1 MHQKEKGRWLKH
13 LDFMVLDGLTVT
25 VVFWLICRIRMR
37 MMGWDYTSVYR
48 STQIILLMLLLFVVA
63 ILPLHKN
70 VLKRGIRH
78 ELKESCKFVSLLS
91 VGIMLYHYLTKSGGQ
106 FSRSIFIIFWFAG
119 SITVW
124 LVRSVYKTFVKRF
137 FLGTAALSN
146 IVLLTSQ
153 ERAEENYQNLAKYR
167 ENRFQ
172 ICGVMIQKQDESFVT
187 APEKHDEEIFGIPGH
202 MIIGDINDFDDFFIG
217 HPVDEVYID
226 LNQQKQE
233 NMIAQDMIA
242 QGITVHIALDKQF
255 CGLPHQEIEQ
265 IGGRSVMTSAVQTVP
280 AGQLMVKR
288 AMDIVGA
295 LIGLVLTGI
304 AFLIFAPI
312 IYHQS
317 KGPIFYAQTRVGLKG
332 RRFRIYKFRSMYPD
346 ADKRKAELM
355 KQNKMQGLMF
365 KMDNDPRIFPIG
377 RFMRKYSIDEL
388 PQFWNVL
395 KGDMSLVG
403 TRPPTVDE
411 WTQYSPHHRARLS
424 VKPGLTGMWQVS
436 GRSNIVDFEKVVE
449 LDMKYIR
456 EWRLTLDC
464 MLLLRTVSVVLQGSG
479 AT

>member
-13 LDFMVLDGLTVT
+13 LDFMLIDSLTIL

-37 MMGWDYTSVYR
+37 MMGWDYTSIYR
-48 STQIILLMLLLFVVA
+48 STQFMLLMLVFSAVA
-63 ILPLHKN
+63 MLPLHKN
-70 VLKRGIRH
+70 ILKRNARH
-78 ELKESCKFVSLLS
+78 ELRESCKFVSILA
-91 VGIMLYHYLTKSGGQ
+91 VGIMLYHYLTKSGSQ

-119 SITVW
+119 TIAVW
-124 LVRSVYKTFVKRF
+124 IVRSAYKRFVKRF
-137 FLGTAALSN
+137 FLDAASLSN
-146 IVLLTSQ
+146 MVLLTSQ
-153 ERAEENYQNLAKYR
+153 NRAEENYRNLIKSGK
-167 ENRFQ
+167 NRFQ
-172 ICGVMIQKQDESFVT
+172 IGGVMIQRPDKSFIPV
-187 APEKHDEEIFGIPGH
+187 PEQPDQEVCGIPGH
-202 MIIGDINDFDDFFIG
+202 LIIGNQKDFDDYFIN

-226 LNQQKQE
+226 LNQRKME
-233 NMIAQDMIA
+233 NMFAGDMIA
-242 QGITVHIALDKQF
+242 QGITVHIALEKQF
-255 CGLPHQEIEQ
+255 CDLPHQEIEQ
-265 IGGRSVMTSAVQTVP
+265 IGGRSVMTSSVQTVP
-280 AGQLMVKR
+280 AGQLMIKR

-295 LIGLVLTGI
+295 LVGLVLTGI

-312 IYHQS
+312 IYCQS
-317 KGPIFYAQTRVGLKG
+317 KGPIFYSQTRVGLNG

-346 ADKRKAELM
+346 ADERKAALM

-377 RFMRKYSIDEL
+377 RFMRKFSIDEL

-411 WTQYSPHHRARLS
+411 WTKYSPHHRARLC

-456 EWRLTLDC
+456 EWRLELDC
-464 MLLLRTVSVVLQGSG
+464 MLLLRTVSVVLHGSG
-479 AT
+479 AA